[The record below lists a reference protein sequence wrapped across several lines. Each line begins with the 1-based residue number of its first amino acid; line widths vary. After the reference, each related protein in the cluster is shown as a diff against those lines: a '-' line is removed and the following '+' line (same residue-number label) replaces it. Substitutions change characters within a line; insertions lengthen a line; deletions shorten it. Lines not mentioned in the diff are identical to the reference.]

1 MGKKIK
7 DYHRFLDESGD
18 TTFFGKRKRIIVGNP
33 GISKTFILGMVKFKT
48 DFEEIRRDIIEL
60 QNNVVSDVFYKDVP
74 SIKKRVNKY
83 GFYFH
88 AKDDIPEV
96 REKFFRYIQTV
107 NCSFEAV
114 VGRKIPD
121 LYINKHQSN
130 EAYFYAD
137 LLSHLLKNKLQ
148 RHEKFVLN
156 ISSRGKCTKN
166 HNLELS
172 LAKAKQRFSA
182 KKPEKDIITKVVFNV
197 QNHLVEPLL
206 NIADYFCW
214 SIQKVFEG
222 GNVRFYNFLSHQI
235 SQVIDLY
242 DSDSYGKEGWPNYY
256 GPKNKLTSENEISP
270 PLH

>member
-114 VGRKIPD
+114 VG
-121 LYINKHQSN
+121 
-130 EAYFYAD
+130 
-137 LLSHLLKNKLQ
+137 
-148 RHEKFVLN
+148 
-156 ISSRGKCTKN
+156 
-166 HNLELS
+166 
-172 LAKAKQRFSA
+172 
-182 KKPEKDIITKVVFNV
+182 
-197 QNHLVEPLL
+197 
-206 NIADYFCW
+206 
-214 SIQKVFEG
+214 
-222 GNVRFYNFLSHQI
+222 
-235 SQVIDLY
+235 
-242 DSDSYGKEGWPNYY
+242 
-256 GPKNKLTSENEISP
+256 
-270 PLH
+270 